1 MVTRGKRCM
10 NFCSVVIISSF
21 HDKETKRQF
30 LKKISRIVSFSQS
43 LTNSLATA
51 CTSVID
57 DVSVFHLLL
66 SRSNAVASIA
76 DQNGALPLH
85 LACQN
90 QLLPS
95 VVRLIVQAY
104 PRAIEVKDRQGN
116 TPKDITML
124 LANGQR
130 RDDILQVLRLASR
143 YVKRWKRT
151 IRH

>member
-1 MVTRGKRCM
+1 MT
-10 NFCSVVIISSF
+10 SI
-21 HDKETKRQF
+21 DKDAKRQF
-30 LKKISRIVSFSQS
+30 LKKKSLSRS

-66 SRSNAVASIA
+66 SKTTAVASIA

-104 PRAIEVKDRQGN
+104 PQAIDVKDRQGN
-116 TPKDITML
+116 TPKDITLL
-124 LANGQR
+124 LARGKR
-130 RDDILQVLRLASR
+130 RDDFLQILRVASR
-143 YVKRWKRT
+143 YDKRWIVEMLHTFSR
-151 IRH
+151 IFH